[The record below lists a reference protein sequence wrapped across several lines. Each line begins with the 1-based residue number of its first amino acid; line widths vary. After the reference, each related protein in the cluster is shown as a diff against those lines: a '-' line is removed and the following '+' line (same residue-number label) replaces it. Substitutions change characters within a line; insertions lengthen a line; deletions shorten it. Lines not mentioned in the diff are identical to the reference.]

1 MNETHLTQA
10 DQVAINSVLPQL
22 IDKDVDFKELFESLS
37 VMFYV
42 QDFKPIKRISYV
54 SPAFKSLGYPLERW
68 YENSEKSMFNQ
79 ITHPD
84 DDRMI
89 DEENSKIQNWDVE
102 ETDYEYRVYTRS
114 GEMRWW
120 KDHSKAI
127 LDENGEKFK
136 WVGVIHDITDRKIA
150 EQEAKESKQK
160 LLYSAA
166 EIASANDLVEDIIG
180 SIADM
185 LIVVDDDGVIER
197 VNQTTLDK
205 VGYESAEMI
214 GKPLKFLTQK
224 EVFLTED
231 EYEDL
236 LRLKKLIDLE
246 KDVITKD
253 GRVIKTLISASILH
267 GRKTAGVIVAKDITQ
282 RIEDENRLR
291 QYAKKLER
299 TNGELQDFAYVASHD
314 LQEPLR
320 KIQAFGDR
328 LQTKHGEA
336 LGERGNDYIQRMRDS
351 AGRMQKLINDLLA
364 FSRVTS
370 KAKPFQPIDL
380 NIIMQEIISD
390 LEIRIE
396 KTGGK
401 VEVENLPTVDADPVQ
416 MRQLFQNLVGNA
428 LKFHRSG
435 EKPIIKISAE
445 IFPDL
450 KDTLFENE
458 KYCDIAGLGKGACQ
472 ISIKDNGIGFEEKY
486 LDRIFT
492 VFQRLHGRSKYE
504 GSGIGLAVCRKIVER
519 HNGEV
524 HAESVLNEGSTFFV
538 TLPLKQSNKEQQNE
552 SK

>member
-1 MNETHLTQA
+1 MKNTTLTQD
-10 DQVAINSVLPQL
+10 DQIAIDSVLPQL

-37 VMFYV
+37 LMFYV
-42 QDFKPIKRISYV
+42 VDLHPIKQISYI
-54 SPAFKSLGYPLERW
+54 SPAFEYLGYSSEYW
-68 YENSEKSMFNQ
+68 YESESVEMFYQ

-84 DDRMI
+84 DSRMI
-89 DEENSKIQNWDVE
+89 DEENAKIENWAIE
-102 ETDYEYRVYTRS
+102 ETNYEYRVYTKS

-120 KDHSKAI
+120 KDQGKAL
-127 LDENGEKFK
+127 LDDDGEPYK
-136 WVGVIHDITDRKIA
+136 WVGVIHDITDRKLV
-150 EQEAKESKQK
+150 ENEAKEVKQK

-166 EIASANDLVEDIIG
+166 EIASANDLVEDII
-180 SIADM
+180 SSMADM
-185 LIVVDDDGVIER
+185 LIVVDDDGIIER

-205 VGYESAEMI
+205 FGYESAEMI

-231 EYEDL
+231 EFEDL
-236 LRLKKLIDLE
+236 VRLKKLIDLE
-246 KDVITKD
+246 KDIVTKD
-253 GRVIKTLISASILH
+253 GGVIKTLISASILH
-267 GRKTAGVIVAKDITQ
+267 GRKTAGVIVAKDITE
-282 RIEDENRLR
+282 RIKDETRLR
-291 QYAKKLER
+291 RYAKKLER

-370 KAKPFQPIDL
+370 KAKPFKTVDL
-380 NIIMQEIISD
+380 NTIMKEVISD

-396 KTGGK
+396 KTQGSI
-401 VEVENLPTVDADPVQ
+401 EVENLPTIVGDPVQ
-416 MRQLFQNLVGNA
+416 MRQLFQNLIGNA
-428 LKFHRSG
+428 LKFHRSD
-435 EKPIIKISAE
+435 EKPLIKVSAE
-445 IFPDL
+445 VFPDL
-450 KDTLFENE
+450 KDTLFENKE
-458 KYCDIAGLGKGACQ
+458 YRDIAGLGKGACQ

-486 LDRIFT
+486 IDRIFT

-538 TLPLKQSNKEQQNE
+538 TLPLEQVNKEQQNE